1 VDVFTLGATFF
12 TILFQSFPFNV
23 SNDFHNIYK
32 DNKYKALYDDVEP
45 NRLHD
50 CEFF

>member
-32 DNKYKALYDDVEP
+32 DPKYIALDDDVDP
-45 NRLHD
+45 YKLHD